1 MSLTAKIS
9 KHNFYSFLWHA
20 GFLAFAQ
27 NFMDVDTI
35 IPAMVIE
42 AGGNS
47 LHVGIMAAIMMG
59 GSSLTQLFFAP
70 FVSNVKYKKKYLLTG
85 INLRVASL
93 LALALILYSFSFY
106 HSAFVLWFI
115 FLFISLFS
123 FSGAFTNIS
132 YVDVVGKS
140 INQDDRKSFFSAR
153 QIIGGIIIIS
163 TAFLAKRVLSASQ
176 FPVNYSTMFLIGGV
190 SLLIASA
197 GFWNIKENELSG
209 SKISGLKDF
218 LQRLVFEIKN
228 NKKLLYF
235 LGFINSQG
243 IVISIIPFVMLY
255 AKENFHTQASD
266 TGIFLLFK
274 VIGVVTMSFLVLILN
289 KKIKYNA
296 LLYSN
301 VLLSMLLALLVI
313 IIPDVAVLKWV
324 FIGGGFTVS
333 LYMITLNGVLLE
345 ISGNENRALYA
356 GFAGAGNIVPTVFP
370 LVSSGIINQF
380 GYTSLFTVFIIII
393 SISAFFIY
401 KLKCIK

>member
-9 KHNFYSFLWHA
+9 KHNFFSFLWHA

-27 NFMDVDTI
+27 NFMDVDTV

-47 LHVGIMAAIMMG
+47 FHVGVMATIMMG
-59 GSSLTQLFFAP
+59 GSSFTQLFFAP

-132 YVDVVGKS
+132 YVDVIGKS
-140 INQDDRKSFFSAR
+140 INQNDRKSFFSAR

-176 FPVNYSTMFLIGGV
+176 FPANYSTMFLIGGV

-197 GFWNIKENELSG
+197 GFWNIKEIEPSG
-209 SKISGLKDF
+209 SKISGFKDF

-255 AKENFHTQASD
+255 AKEFFHTQASD

-274 VIGVVTMSFLVLILN
+274 VIGVVTMSLLVLVLN
-289 KKIKYNA
+289 KKIRYNV

-301 VLLSMLLALLVI
+301 VFLSILLALLVI

-324 FIGGGFTVS
+324 FILGGFTVS

-380 GYTSLFTVFIIII
+380 GYTALFTVFIIII
-393 SISAFFIY
+393 SISAFFIF

>member
-1 MSLTAKIS
+1 MALSEKTS

-27 NFMDVDTI
+27 NFMDVDTV

-47 LHVGIMAAIMMG
+47 FHVGVMAAIMMG
-59 GSSLTQLFFAP
+59 GSSFTQLFFAP

-93 LALALILYSFSFY
+93 LALALILYSLSFY
-106 HSAFVLWFI
+106 HSTFVLWFI

-163 TAFLAKRVLSASQ
+163 TAFLAKRVLSTSQ
-176 FPVNYSTMFLIGGV
+176 FPVNYSSMFLIGGV

-197 GFWNIKENELSG
+197 GFWNIKEAEPSG

-218 LQRLVFEIKN
+218 LQRLIFEIKN

-274 VIGVVTMSFLVLILN
+274 VIGVVTMSLLVLGLN
-289 KKIKYNA
+289 KKIKYNP

-301 VLLSMLLALLVI
+301 VLFSILLALLVI
-313 IIPDVAVLKWV
+313 IIPDVAILKWV
-324 FIGGGFTVS
+324 FILGGFTVS
-333 LYMITLNGVLLE
+333 LYMIILNGVLLE

-393 SISAFFIY
+393 SISAFFIF

>member
-27 NFMDVDTI
+27 NFMDVDTV

-47 LHVGIMAAIMMG
+47 FHVGVMAAIMMG
-59 GSSLTQLFFAP
+59 GSSFTQLFFAP

-106 HSAFVLWFI
+106 HSTFVLWFI

-132 YVDVVGKS
+132 YVDVIGKS
-140 INQDDRKSFFSAR
+140 INQDDRKSFFSTR

-163 TAFLAKRVLSASQ
+163 TAFLAKKVLSASQ
-176 FPVNYSTMFLIGGV
+176 FPANYSTMFLIGGG

-197 GFWNIKENELSG
+197 GFWNIKEAEPSG
-209 SKISGLKDF
+209 SKISGLKNF

-274 VIGVVTMSFLVLILN
+274 VIGVVTMSLLILVLN

-296 LLYSN
+296 LLYTN
-301 VLLSMLLALLVI
+301 VFLSIFLALLVI

-324 FIGGGFTVS
+324 FILGGFTVS

-370 LVSSGIINQF
+370 LASSGIINQF
-380 GYTSLFTVFIIII
+380 GYTALFSVFIIII
-393 SISAFFIY
+393 SISAFFIF
-401 KLKCIK
+401 KMKCIK